1 MSDGKT
7 TIAPEIL
14 VTIAR
19 LTTLSVPGVSR
30 LADPPPSVNRLF
42 TTRTDSGVQIEVR
55 DDTVYATL
63 NVILV
68 NDVNIRD
75 VSHNIQRQVARAI
88 SEMVGM
94 NVGQVDVHIADI
106 DYPEVSQ

>member
-1 MSDGKT
+1 
-7 TIAPEIL
+7 
-14 VTIAR
+14 
-19 LTTLSVPGVSR
+19 VS
-30 LADPPPSVNRLF
+30 
-42 TTRTDSGVQIEVR
+42 
-55 DDTVYATL
+55 DDTVYATI

>member
-14 VTIAR
+14 VTIAL
-19 LTTLSVPGVSR
+19 LTTLGVPGVSR
-30 LADPPPSVNRLF
+30 LANAPPSVNRLF
-42 TTRTDSGVQIEVR
+42 IPRTDSGVQIEVS

-88 SEMVGM
+88 SEMVGL